1 MNAMLQ
7 VSFATAVFFVQ
18 EVLALDAAAF
28 GVLMTGGAAGAVV
41 GSFAASKV
49 SERLG
54 SGTALLITLGGSA
67 EENTS
72 IGDIVGR
79 GFPPEDIVDAVE
91 TIIETYIGLRTD
103 ETETFLQALR
113 RAGAQPFKDA
123 LYGDAHAA
131 A

>member
-1 MNAMLQ
+1 MNI
-7 VSFATAVFFVQ
+7 
-18 EVLALDAAAF
+18 
-28 GVLMTGGAAGAVV
+28 
-41 GSFAASKV
+41 
-49 SERLG
+49 
-54 SGTALLITLGGSA
+54 LL
-67 EENTS
+67 

-103 ETETFLQALR
+103 ETETFLQAYR